1 MRGAERHNGK
11 TSVLRSGARTL
22 SEMLATACF
31 WSAKRWLAV
40 GAVGLLWLLA
50 SGIPT
55 GIIETPL
62 YERMTPVYWWNY
74 PFWVLN
80 SALVGLLAATY
91 VSADSAGAA
100 TGGRFAGGGLLSVV
114 AIGCP
119 VCNKLVVLALGAG
132 GTMSYFAP
140 IQPVLGFLSTG
151 LLLYAL
157 GVRLSGETY
166 CPIPVTAEG
175 EEGRASTG

>member
-1 MRGAERHNGK
+1 MRGAEGHNEK
-11 TSVLRSGARTL
+11 TPVLRNGAGAL
-22 SEMLATACF
+22 SEMLASAYSWT
-31 WSAKRWLAV
+31 AKRWLTV
-40 GAVGLLWLLA
+40 GAVGLLWLLV

-80 SALVGLLAATY
+80 SLLVGLLAATY

-132 GTMSYFAP
+132 GAMSYFAP
-140 IQPVLGFLSTG
+140 IQPVLGFISTG
-151 LLLYAL
+151 LLVYAL
-157 GVRLSGETY
+157 GVRLSGEIY